1 MDIDDILREFDVN
14 STADASQDV
23 KDLTR
28 SWIAERA
35 APEILP
41 YQSTLLERL
50 MERIRHQ
57 IEFVENET
65 GNLDPTTNFRL
76 ILIQTELERVKY
88 LVRSYLRARIHKID
102 KHTFYILSTPSV
114 RERLSLSEQS
124 YLKSHL
130 SILNSHFQSSF
141 LRNFPEKLRRLDDKA
156 GGITMIDEPDLDSA
170 VFCRVLKN
178 VEEIISIPGTGDDFR
193 LNEDDMLVV
202 RYSAIRK
209 YVMSGDIELI

>member
-41 YQSTLLERL
+41 YQSALLERL

-114 RERLSLSEQS
+114 RERLSPSEQS

-178 VEEIISIPGTGDDFR
+178 VEEIISISGTGDDFR